1 MTRFAYALAWLVA
14 TPFILLR
21 LLARSRRQAG
31 YRDRVAER
39 FGFYGARPAARRIWI
54 HAVSV
59 GETRAAAPIVAA
71 LRREYPGHRILLTH
85 MTPTG
90 RETGAQLFGDAVEQA
105 WLPYDYRHAA
115 RRFVRS
121 FRPECGVL
129 LETEIWPR
137 LIEECGAEG
146 VPVVLANARLSERSA
161 RRYAR
166 FPRFTR
172 GALRGLRGVA
182 AQTQADARRLRELGA
197 EPVAVTG
204 NVKFDMAIPAEM
216 LDRGVRLR
224 ERIGSER
231 VVWVAGSTREGEE
244 ALLLEAFATVTDAR
258 VLLLIVPRH
267 PERFDAIA
275 ALARDHGHRVARR
288 SEPHD
293 VEPGVRVMIGDSM
306 GEMLAYYAAADVVLM
321 GGSLLAFGSQNLIEP
336 CALGKPVILGPS
348 TYNFEEA
355 ADQAIGA
362 GAALRVADARAAV
375 AAAMELTRDAAR
387 RESMGEKGRA
397 FVEAHR
403 GAVDRLVAWLAAM
416 LPAPR

>member
-1 MTRFAYALAWLVA
+1 MTRFAYALAWLAA

-21 LLARSRRQAG
+21 LLTRSRRQPG
-31 YRDRVAER
+31 YRERVAER
-39 FGFYGARPAARRIWI
+39 FGFYGERPPARRIWI

-71 LRREYPGHRILLTH
+71 LQREFPMHRILLTH

-90 RETGAQLFGDAVEQA
+90 WETGAQLFGGEVEQA
-105 WLPYDYRHAA
+105 WLPYDYRHAV
-115 RRFVRS
+115 RRFVRA

-137 LIEECGAEG
+137 LLEECEAARL
-146 VPVVLANARLSERSA
+146 PVVLANARLSERSA
-161 RRYAR
+161 RRYAH
-166 FPRFTR
+166 FPKFTR
-172 GALRGLRGVA
+172 DALRRLRGVA
-182 AQTQADARRLRELGA
+182 AQTEADAERLRGLGA
-197 EPVAVTG
+197 APVVVTG
-204 NVKFDMAIPAEM
+204 NVKFDMALPPEM
-216 LDRGVRLR
+216 LERGARLR
-224 ERIGSER
+224 QDIGGSR
-231 VVWVAGSTREGEE
+231 SVWVAGSTREGEE
-244 ALLLEAFATVTDAR
+244 ALLLDAFAAIADTR

-267 PERFDAIA
+267 PERFDAVARLA
-275 ALARDHGHRVARR
+275 ADRGMMVARR
-288 SEPHD
+288 SAAAIAHD
-293 VEPGVRVMIGDSM
+293 ARVMVGDSM
-306 GEMLAYYAAADVVLM
+306 GEMLAYYAAADVVIM

-362 GAALRVADARAAV
+362 GAAVRVTDARAAIEM
-375 AAAMELTRDAAR
+375 AMTISLDRAR
-387 RESMGEKGRA
+387 RDDMGAKGRA

-416 LPAPR
+416 LPAAR